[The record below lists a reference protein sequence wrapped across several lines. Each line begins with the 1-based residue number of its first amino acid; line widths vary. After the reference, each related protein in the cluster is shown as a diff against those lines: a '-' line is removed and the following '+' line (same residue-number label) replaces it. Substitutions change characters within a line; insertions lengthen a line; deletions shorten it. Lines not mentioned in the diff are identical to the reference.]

1 MGGRKLATT
10 DEKWMRLALKLAE
23 KGFTPPN
30 PMVGCVLV
38 RNGVLVGQ
46 GLCPMAGQ
54 PHAEVFAL
62 RYAGLLATGSTAY
75 VTLEP
80 HNYHGKTPPCTDA
93 LIRAGVA
100 RVVVATL
107 DTNPR
112 INGQGM
118 AQLREAG
125 IETLVG
131 VLEHEARRL
140 NEAFFHFHE
149 HGTPFTTLKAAMT
162 LDGKIATRSG
172 HSQWVTSQ
180 KARDFSHLLRARSG
194 AVMVG
199 VNTLLA
205 DDPALTARLS
215 PASPRQPLR
224 IIVDSR
230 LRTPS
235 ESQAVSLSNLQ
246 TPLLIATSQNSNSE
260 NETLLKRSG
269 VEVLRLPETSQGRV
283 SLPALMKEL
292 ASRGVIS
299 VLVDG
304 GGELHASLLKEGLA
318 NKILFFIAPK
328 IAGGATSPTAV
339 GGEGVSLMTD
349 AYQVQ
354 RLTTKRLGPDILLEG
369 YLPNKDMR

>member
-1 MGGRKLATT
+1 MATP

-38 RNGVLVGQ
+38 KNGVLIGQ
-46 GLCPMAGQ
+46 GFCPMAGQ

-62 RYAGLLATGSTAY
+62 RDAGLLAAGSTAF

-93 LIRAGVA
+93 LIREGVA

-112 INGQGM
+112 IHGEGM
-118 AQLREAG
+118 KQLREAG

-131 VLEHEARRL
+131 VLERDARRL

-149 HGTPFTTLKAAMT
+149 RGAPFVTLKTAMT
-162 LDGKIATRSG
+162 LDGKIATRTG

-180 KARDFSHLLRARSG
+180 KARDFAHGLRARSG

-205 DDPALTARLS
+205 DNPALTARLS

-230 LRTPS
+230 LRTPP
-235 ESQAVSLSNLQ
+235 ESQAVVLSNLQ
-246 TPLLIATSQNSNSE
+246 TPLLIATSLNANPE

-269 VEVLRLPETSQGRV
+269 VEVLRLPETSEGRV
-283 SLPALMKEL
+283 SLPALMNEL
-292 ASRGVIS
+292 VAREVIS

-304 GGELHASLLKEGLA
+304 GGELHAALLKEGIA

-328 IAGGATSPTAV
+328 IIGGTSSPTAV
-339 GGEGVSLMTD
+339 GGEGVSSMSD
-349 AYQVQ
+349 AYQVEG
-354 RLTTKRLGPDILLEG
+354 LKTKRFGPDILMEG
-369 YLPNKDMR
+369 YLPNEDIR

>member
-1 MGGRKLATT
+1 MATP
-10 DEKWMRLALKLAE
+10 DEKWMRLALKLAA

-30 PMVGCVLV
+30 PMVGCILV
-38 RNGVLVGQ
+38 QNGALIGQ
-46 GLCPMAGQ
+46 GFCPMAGQ

-62 RYAGLLATGSTAY
+62 RDAGLLAAGSTAY

-112 INGQGM
+112 INGQGIE
-118 AQLREAG
+118 QLREAG

-131 VLEHEARRL
+131 VMEREARKL
-140 NEAFFHFHE
+140 NEAFFYFHE
-149 HGTPFTTLKAAMT
+149 RSAPFVTLKAAMT
-162 LDGKIATRSG
+162 LDGKIATRTG
-172 HSQWVTSQ
+172 HSRWVTSQ
-180 KARDFSHLLRARSG
+180 KAREFSHGIRARSG

-205 DDPALTARLS
+205 DNPALTARLS

-230 LRTPS
+230 LRIPPQ
-235 ESQAVSLSNLQ
+235 SQAVSLSNLQ
-246 TPLLIATSQNSNSE
+246 TPLLIATSLNANSE
-260 NETLLKRSG
+260 NETRLKRSG
-269 VEVLRLPETSQGRV
+269 VEVLRLPETLEGRV

-292 ASRGVIS
+292 VAREVIS

-304 GGELHASLLKEGLA
+304 GGELHAALLKEGIA

-328 IAGGATSPTAV
+328 IAGGASSPTAV
-339 GGEGVSLMTD
+339 GGEGVSLMSD
-349 AYQVQ
+349 AYQVE
-354 RLTTKRLGPDILLEG
+354 RLTAKRFGADILLEG
-369 YLPNKDMR
+369 YLSNEDMR